1 MFYSQLPLNTLLK
14 KIFDTIDTIIVIGLI
29 IDVIA
34 AIMMYYG
41 KIFRTT
47 QTIEQISKHSEHEI
61 KHRILETHLARAGAI
76 LLIVGFVIQ
85 IAGYSININ
94 I

>member
-1 MFYSQLPLNTLLK
+1 M
-14 KIFDTIDTIIVIGLI
+14 IDLIIVIGLV

-34 AIMMYYG
+34 ALMMYYG
-41 KIFRTT
+41 KIFRSTK
-47 QTIEQISKHSEHEI
+47 TIEQISKHSEHEI
-61 KHRILETHLARAGAI
+61 KHRILETQLARLGAI

-85 IAGYSININ
+85 IAGYIINIK